1 MNKADSRLQIV
12 FMYFNIQKKERELM
26 KNAKHLLQN
35 QSGFTLIEIIS
46 VLILLGIL
54 AAVAVP
60 KYIDLQSQAQQKAV
74 EAAVAEGVAQVNQY
88 AAKYILTNNGTL
100 PTNEAALETV
110 GLATPYTEGDFSISF
125 ADSTTAGLV
134 TVTAAGD
141 GTKIPTTVTSS
152 KDVPL
157 PKS

>member
-1 MNKADSRLQIV
+1 MKEAKRLL
-12 FMYFNIQKKERELM
+12 K
-26 KNAKHLLQN
+26 N

-60 KYIDLQSQAQQKAV
+60 KYVDLQADAQQKAV

-88 AAKYILTNNGTL
+88 AAKSILQNNGTL
-100 PTNEAALETV
+100 PTNLAALQAA
-110 GLATPYTEGDFSISF
+110 GLTTPYTEGDFDISF
-125 ADSTTAGLV
+125 ADTSPTGSI

-141 GTKIPTTVTSS
+141 GTTIPASISSS

-157 PKS
+157 PSP

>member
-1 MNKADSRLQIV
+1 MNTAESCFHIAYIYSN
-12 FMYFNIQKKERELM
+12 MQKKECRPM
-26 KNAKHLLQN
+26 KNAKHLLRN

-88 AAKYILTNNGTL
+88 AAKFILTNNGTL
-100 PTNEAALETV
+100 PTDEAALETV
-110 GLATPYTEGDFSISF
+110 GLATPYTEGDFSITF
-125 ADSTTAGLV
+125 ADSTTAGSI

-141 GTKIPTTVTSS
+141 GTKIPVTVTSS